1 MRGVGGLLHF
11 WIHLR
16 VGAAGIAS
24 TGSTS
29 SWLCCKPHH
38 LSDVVATAGV
48 LLQCDSC
55 NNICIKHHSLE
66 LGRYCQPHLAD
77 VPCSSKEEQQIA
89 TVNITTNLGNMFT
102 HWDSS
107 NSNICILTHRHA
119 GGQDTQ
125 MQATE
130 PRSPNLKHAA
140 MLVESAS
147 HEVYRTIRL
156 PPSLSL
162 SLCLSPG

>member
-1 MRGVGGLLHF
+1 MCACVCVCCAGGWWPSALLDSFEGLGLRASRQRDQLQVG
-11 WIHLR
+11 
-16 VGAAGIAS
+16 
-24 TGSTS
+24 
-29 SWLCCKPHH
+29 LCCKPHH

-66 LGRYCQPHLAD
+66 LAGYCQPHLAD

-107 NSNICILTHRHA
+107 NSNIA
-119 GGQDTQ
+119 
-125 MQATE
+125 
-130 PRSPNLKHAA
+130 
-140 MLVESAS
+140 
-147 HEVYRTIRL
+147 Y
-156 PPSLSL
+156 
-162 SLCLSPG
+162 